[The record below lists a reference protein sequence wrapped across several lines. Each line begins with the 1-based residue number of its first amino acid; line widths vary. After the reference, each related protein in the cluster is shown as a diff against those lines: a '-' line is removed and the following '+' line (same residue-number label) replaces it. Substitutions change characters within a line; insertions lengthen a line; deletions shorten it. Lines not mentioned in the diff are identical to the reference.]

1 MTEKKLTEARRLA
14 NEILPKVQIMN
25 TEKNFVVLEFYPSFT
40 PRVEREFTTREDAV
54 KFAELMQKSE
64 TGRHTYAVFSRIEP

>member
-1 MTEKKLTEARRLA
+1 
-14 NEILPKVQIMN
+14 MN

-40 PRVEREFTTREDAV
+40 PRVVREFATREDAV
-54 KFAELMQKSE
+54 EFAGLMKKSE

>member
-1 MTEKKLTEARRLA
+1 MGSI
-14 NEILPKVQIMN
+14 NQPNHIIMN

-40 PRVEREFTTREDAV
+40 PRVVREFAAREDAV
-54 KFAELMQKSE
+54 KFAELMKKSE

>member
-1 MTEKKLTEARRLA
+1 
-14 NEILPKVQIMN
+14 MN

-40 PRVEREFTTREDAV
+40 PRVVREFAAREDAV
-54 KFAELMQKSE
+54 KFAELMKKSE

>member
-1 MTEKKLTEARRLA
+1 MGSI
-14 NEILPKVQIMN
+14 NQPNHIIMN

-40 PRVEREFTTREDAV
+40 QRVVREFVTREDAV
-54 KFAELMQKSE
+54 EFAGLMKKSE

>member
-1 MTEKKLTEARRLA
+1 
-14 NEILPKVQIMN
+14 MN

-40 PRVEREFTTREDAV
+40 PSFTPKVVREFATLEDAV
-54 KFAELMQKSE
+54 KFAELMKKSE

>member
-1 MTEKKLTEARRLA
+1 M
-14 NEILPKVQIMN
+14 LPTINQPNHIIMN
-25 TEKNFVVLEFYPSFT
+25 TEKNFVVLEFYPSFA